1 MEKFDAV
8 ILAAGRLHAHDAE
21 LAGVEIK
28 ALVRVGDTTPLAAIV
43 GAMRPSRRVA
53 RIIVVAPGDVH
64 GSLPDVDEWVA
75 EGKTGEEN
83 ILAGLRTAHTRRAIV
98 SASDAPFVNVDHV
111 DDFLERVPDDADF
124 AYPVYK
130 SEEFLSE
137 FPNGRS
143 RFARVGGVQWTG
155 GSICV
160 MNVKLALANAA
171 FIRRGFVARKSQLA
185 MASLLGVDC
194 VMRYAIGRLEIGDI
208 ERRIGRLTGGR
219 AVAVRGAHPALAMD
233 CDSATDIDYVRQRQH
248 EHGLHR

>member
-1 MEKFDAV
+1 MENFDAV
-8 ILAAGRLHAHDAE
+8 ILAAGRLHAHDAKR
-21 LAGVEIK
+21 AGVEIK
-28 ALVRVGDTTPLAAIV
+28 ALVRVGDTMPLAAIV
-43 GAMRPSRRVA
+43 GAMRSARRVA
-53 RIIVVAPGDVH
+53 RVIVVAPSNVL
-64 GSLPDVDEWVA
+64 GSLLHVDEWVD

-83 ILAGLRTAHTRRAIV
+83 ILAGLRTARTRRAIV
-98 SASDAPFVNVDHV
+98 SASDAPFVNASHV
-111 DDFLERVPDDADF
+111 EDFLERVPDDADF

-143 RFARVGGVQWTG
+143 RFARVGGAQWTG

-160 MNVKLALANAA
+160 MNVALALANAA
-171 FIRRGFVARKSQLA
+171 FIRRGFIARKSQMA

-194 VMRYAIGRLEIGDI
+194 VVRYATGRLGIGDI

-233 CDSATDIDYVRQRQH
+233 CDSATDIDYVRQR
-248 EHGLHR
+248 EHNRGLRR